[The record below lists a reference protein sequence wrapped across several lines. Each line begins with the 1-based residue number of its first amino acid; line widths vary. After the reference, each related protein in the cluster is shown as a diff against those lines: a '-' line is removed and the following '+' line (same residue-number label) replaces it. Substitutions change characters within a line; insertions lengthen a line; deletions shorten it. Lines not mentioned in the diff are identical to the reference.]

1 MLSIP
6 NSVTPFSEESAFIP
20 LLSRLV
26 PESATACRILL
37 YVSQKPKFCNIFQ
50 RFSYVEFVARDMLQM
65 ENVKE
70 CSSCFFDMRN
80 SGIVAEALHSFRKGV
95 LGALTVKLL
104 PWHMSSG

>member
-1 MLSIP
+1 M
-6 NSVTPFSEESAFIP
+6 
-20 LLSRLV
+20 
-26 PESATACRILL
+26 
-37 YVSQKPKFCNIFQ
+37 
-50 RFSYVEFVARDMLQM
+50 EFVARDMLQM
-65 ENVKE
+65 EIVKE

>member
-1 MLSIP
+1 M
-6 NSVTPFSEESAFIP
+6 
-20 LLSRLV
+20 
-26 PESATACRILL
+26 
-37 YVSQKPKFCNIFQ
+37 
-50 RFSYVEFVARDMLQM
+50 EFVARDVLQM

-80 SGIVAEALHSFRKGV
+80 PGIVAEALHSFRKGV